1 MLLRNQY
8 TNRTVVFELTDV
20 VELNSLQI
28 RDNHSE
34 RDACLVN
41 MKNERPVN
49 IFSMQMASLIYCL
62 QWAWA
67 RYNVSNPDTECPY
80 DFDAQFDVVLD

>member
-1 MLLRNQY
+1 M
-8 TNRTVVFELTDV
+8 FELTDV

-34 RDACLVN
+34 RGACLVN

-67 RYNVSNPDTECPY
+67 RYIESNPDTECPY